1 MEYVI
6 ICLVAFLASI
16 LTFFSGFGLGTILL
30 PVFALFFDIEI
41 AIALTGIVH
50 FCNNIF
56 KLFLVGK
63 SAHLKTVLYF
73 GIPAVIFAFI
83 GAKLLVNITDMPSWF
98 SYTMFDKLFEV
109 TPVKLIIAIILIIFA
124 IIELLPFFDRL
135 VFKKKH
141 LPFGGMLSGF
151 FGGLSGHQGALRSAF
166 LIHAGLSKEAFIG
179 TAVVISTFIDFT
191 RLSVYFKTILNTD
204 LSNEIGLLVAASLA
218 AILGAIL
225 GKQLLKK
232 VTLLFL
238 QRMVAVLLIII
249 SIALGMGIL

>member
-1 MEYVI
+1 MEYLI
-6 ICLVAFLASI
+6 ICLVAFFASI

-30 PVFALFFDIEI
+30 PVFALFFPIEL

-73 GIPAVIFAFI
+73 GIPAILFAFI
-83 GAKLLVNITDMPSWF
+83 GAKILVNITELPSWY
-98 SYTMFDKLFEV
+98 SYSIENITLEI
-109 TPVKLIIAIILIIFA
+109 TPVKLIIAIILIVFA
-124 IIELLPFFDRL
+124 IFELLPFFDKIE
-135 VFKKKH
+135 FKKKH
-141 LPFGGMLSGF
+141 LPIGGILSGF
-151 FGGLSGHQGALRSAF
+151 FGGLSGHQGALRSVF

-204 LSNEIGLLVAASLA
+204 LSEEYLLLLC
-218 AILGAIL
+218 AILSAVFGAIL

-232 VTLLFL
+232 VTLIFL
-238 QRMVAVLLIII
+238 QRMVAILLIVI
-249 SIALGMGIL
+249 SVALGIGIL

>member
-1 MEYVI
+1 M
-6 ICLVAFLASI
+6 VAFFASI

-30 PVFALFFDIEI
+30 PVFAVFFPIEL

-63 SAHLKTVLYF
+63 SAHLKTLLYF

-83 GAKLLVNITDMPSWF
+83 GAYLLVNITDLPSW
-98 SYTMFDKLFEV
+98 YTYTLFERTLEI

-151 FGGLSGHQGALRSAF
+151 FGGLSGHQGALRRPSRRLRDGAARVVPRGPRATA
-166 LIHAGLSKEAFIG
+166 HAARRRRLRLRRGLYD
-179 TAVVISTFIDFT
+179 VWRYRRQV
-191 RLSVYFKTILNTD
+191 LD
-204 LSNEIGLLVAASLA
+204 LQG
-218 AILGAIL
+218 
-225 GKQLLKK
+225 
-232 VTLLFL
+232 
-238 QRMVAVLLIII
+238 
-249 SIALGMGIL
+249 